1 MNQDFLKALLKK
13 IRQEEDA
20 MSLLFGALAIGSLI
34 YLAIAYSLPKMQKIG
49 WNMDVQSWMSSIQE
63 KFAQKS
69 NVVGTPS
76 VQPEENVRMHKTTKE
91 DTLWKLGQQYYN
103 DGHQWVKIYEA
114 NRSIIAN
121 PNILEK
127 DLELVIPE

>member
-1 MNQDFLKALLKK
+1 
-13 IRQEEDA
+13 